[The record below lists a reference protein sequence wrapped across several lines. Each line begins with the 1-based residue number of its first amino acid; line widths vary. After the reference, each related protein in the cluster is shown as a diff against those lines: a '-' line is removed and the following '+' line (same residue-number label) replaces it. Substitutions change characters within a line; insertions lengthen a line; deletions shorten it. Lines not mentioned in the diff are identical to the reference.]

1 MSVKGKLAIRIGF
14 AVKLEGVAGIVRS
27 AKSRA
32 NVSCCLAAS
41 FAAAWV
47 AVATAGNI
55 VAGGGEKTWGVASD
69 EGLDGWCGDAEET
82 HSDFY
87 TGPDGYIISFP

>member
-32 NVSCCLAAS
+32 NVSCCLAVS

-47 AVATAGNI
+47 AVATVGN
-55 VAGGGEKTWGVASD
+55 VGAGGGEETWGVASD
-69 EGLDGWCGDAEET
+69 EGFDGWCGDAEET
-82 HSDFY
+82 HGDFY